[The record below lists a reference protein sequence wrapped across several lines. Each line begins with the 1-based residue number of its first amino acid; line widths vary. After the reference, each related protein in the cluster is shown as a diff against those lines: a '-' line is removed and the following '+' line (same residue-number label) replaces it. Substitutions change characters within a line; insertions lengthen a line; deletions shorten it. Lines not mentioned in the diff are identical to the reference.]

1 MISEVKCSMI
11 YTMMQTCHET
21 GMTYQGLKFY
31 CNEGLVPNVKRD
43 RINRRIFDE
52 RDIAWIKSLQCLRD
66 CGMSIAD
73 MKEYMKLCLLG
84 PDSIPERKIIL
95 ERRRTIIQNQIDS
108 LNESIKYIDSKQK
121 FYDEVLSGEREY
133 MSNLLPCSCPK

>member
-1 MISEVKCSMI
+1 MM
-11 YTMMQTCHET
+11 YTMMQACHET

-43 RINRRIFDE
+43 KINRRIFDE
-52 RDIAWIKSLQCLRD
+52 HDIAWIKSLQCLRV

-84 PDSIPERKIIL
+84 ADSIPERKIIL
-95 ERRRTIIQNQIDS
+95 ERRRVLIQNQIDS
-108 LNESIKYIDSKQK
+108 LKKSIDYIDSKQK

-133 MSNLLPCSCPK
+133 VSNLLPCSCVK